1 MQNRDPLTPTE
12 KHIYSPTNRQE
23 FRRKYNIL
31 IEMVV
36 VVVKKYKKNMKWVS
50 DTVNSMVVY
59 IVWFKSSYKK
69 RKINDNI
76 SRHRLYL

>member
-31 IEMVV
+31 IVR
-36 VVVKKYKKNMKWVS
+36 VKIYKKNIKWVS
-50 DTVNSMVVY
+50 DTVNSMVVQ
-59 IVWFKSSYKK
+59 IVWFKKQLKNKK
-69 RKINDNI
+69 NK
-76 SRHRLYL
+76 